1 MQIWKPIRHF
11 IIFYVAKTEKL
22 STTFSKKADR
32 LLELRSSFVILKSTL
47 SFTEASGYTEASGF
61 PGALGK
67 DGIYIMKEPVQLC
80 YTISEAAKLMNVEP
94 HVLRYWEDELNLNI
108 ARNSMGHRI
117 YTDDDLKTFKSIQH
131 LKASHI
137 SLKDIREQLPSAPSA
152 AVSPAGNTSVKSS
165 GPNGNADKMTQF
177 KSILTTIIKDA
188 MSENS
193 RELSDNIS
201 SKVSDDVRKEIDFL
215 VRQREEDDEARF
227 KKLDETIRTFQKA
240 RQEAAITKVTE
251 NKGKKKR
258 FFNKNK

>member
-1 MQIWKPIRHF
+1 
-11 IIFYVAKTEKL
+11 
-22 STTFSKKADR
+22 
-32 LLELRSSFVILKSTL
+32 
-47 SFTEASGYTEASGF
+47 
-61 PGALGK
+61 
-67 DGIYIMKEPVQLC
+67 MKEPVQLC
-80 YTISEAAKLMNVEP
+80 YSISEAAKLMNVEP
-94 HVLRYWEDELNLNI
+94 HVLRYWEDELGLNI
-108 ARNSMGHRI
+108 TRNSMGHRI

-131 LKASHI
+131 LKANHI
-137 SLKDIREQLPSAPSA
+137 SLKDIKSQLPSAAPSA
-152 AVSPAGNTSVKSS
+152 ITAVNPSGHTDIKNSGNMN
-165 GPNGNADKMTQF
+165 NGDKMTQF

-258 FFNKNK
+258 FFSKNK

>member
-1 MQIWKPIRHF
+1 
-11 IIFYVAKTEKL
+11 
-22 STTFSKKADR
+22 
-32 LLELRSSFVILKSTL
+32 
-47 SFTEASGYTEASGF
+47 
-61 PGALGK
+61 
-67 DGIYIMKEPVQLC
+67 MKEPVQLC

-137 SLKDIREQLPSAPSA
+137 SLKDIREQLPSAPSS

-177 KSILTTIIKDA
+177 KSILTNIIKDA

-193 RELSDNIS
+193 RELSDHIS
-201 SKVSDDVRKEIDFL
+201 TRVSEDVRKEIDYL
-215 VRQREEDDEARF
+215 VRQREESDEARF
-227 KKLDETIRTFQKA
+227 KQLDETIRNFQKA
-240 RQEAAITKVTE
+240 RQEAAVAKVNE
-251 NKGKKKR
+251 KNKGKKKHL
-258 FFNKNK
+258 FHKKK